1 MRFLIILI
9 SAFIL
14 GCTVNL
20 NLDHEY
26 AVNSG
31 DGSLSESQTVEETAE
46 TKADVSATVDESL

>member
-1 MRFLIILI
+1 MRSLIIIIAL
-9 SAFIL
+9 S

-31 DGSLSESQTVEETAE
+31 DGEITEVATTEEKTETTADIDGSF
-46 TKADVSATVDESL
+46 K